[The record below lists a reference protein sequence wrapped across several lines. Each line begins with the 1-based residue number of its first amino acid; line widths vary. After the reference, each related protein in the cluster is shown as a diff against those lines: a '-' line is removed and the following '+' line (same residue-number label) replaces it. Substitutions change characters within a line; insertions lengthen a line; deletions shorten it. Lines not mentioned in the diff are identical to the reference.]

1 VKFFAQTAL
10 RALLCLIPLSL
21 PAETSAPPF
30 RVTPTPNQTAPL
42 GTEETAFKEDRISLQ
57 VVSGALFSPIGVGP
71 DAPTFN
77 YAQTNLRLG
86 WMLNT
91 PNPEGGFFAGNW
103 EALIE
108 LSGSGIFD
116 GPGDII
122 IGPTALV
129 RYNFVQPG
137 WKVVPYVQGGVG
149 IVYTDAYEDRTQDA
163 IGQAIEFTP
172 QASVGLRVLVAED
185 WSVDLE
191 GMFHHISNAGMSE
204 RNDGTNALG
213 GLIGATYRFDKV
225 WE

>member
-1 VKFFAQTAL
+1 MKTITQTAVL
-10 RALLCLIPLSL
+10 AIICLIPLALLADNSA
-21 PAETSAPPF
+21 PTFRVTSAPTDTSPAASAEAAY
-30 RVTPTPNQTAPL
+30 T
-42 GTEETAFKEDRISLQ
+42 EDRISLQ
-57 VVSGALFSPIGVGP
+57 LVSGALFSHIGVGP
-71 DAPTFN
+71 DTPTFN

-108 LSGSGIFD
+108 LSGSAIFD

-122 IGPTALV
+122 IGPTALI
-129 RYNFVQPG
+129 RYNFVQPN

-149 IVYTDAYEDRTQDA
+149 IVYTDAYEDKTQDA

-172 QASVGLRVLVAED
+172 QVSVGLRVLVAED

-191 GMFHHISNAGMSE
+191 GMFHHISNAGMAE